1 MVKLTFSNNPNENIL
16 VPPWLDVSLKKL
28 DNNLMSL
35 TLIVS
40 LAGELVSKWMK
51 SGCSFFSINMQFLH
65 CSQGCWLPSVHKYI
79 FPSEEAVSATVEV
92 AELKTKIAEGLFFK
106 TG

>member
-16 VPPWLDVSLKKL
+16 VQPWLDVSLKKL
-28 DNNLMSL
+28 DNNLISL

-40 LAGELVSKWMK
+40 LAKELVSKWIK
-51 SGCSFFSINMQFLH
+51 SGCSFFSINKQFLH

-79 FPSEEAVSATVEV
+79 FPTEKAASATVEV
-92 AELKTKIAEGLFFK
+92 AEFITKIAEGLFFK
-106 TG
+106 IG